1 MATVQDSLAA
11 TSDEDTTDS
20 ISAVSRSSK
29 EFEDEG
35 LWEIGEDGTCHF
47 SHDKVQS
54 AAFDLIP
61 SESRDSFR
69 SHVGDVLTKKLD
81 PQTLDGML
89 FEVVSLRNY
98 SVPTSVEERKALAG
112 LNLEAGLR

>member
-11 TSDEDTTDS
+11 TDDDDETDS
-20 ISAVSRSSK
+20 ISVVSSSSK

-35 LWEIGEDGTCHF
+35 LWEIGEDGSCHF

-61 SESRDSFR
+61 SEERDSFR
-69 SHVGDVLTKKLD
+69 SHIGDVLTKKLD
-81 PQTLDGML
+81 PQSLDGML
-89 FEVVSLRNY
+89 LEVVSLRNC
-98 SVPTSVEERKALAG
+98 SVPSTADERKALAG
-112 LNLEAGLR
+112 LNLKAGLR

>member
-11 TSDEDTTDS
+11 TDDDDETDS

-35 LWEIGEDGTCHF
+35 LWEIDGDGLCHF

-61 SESRDSFR
+61 SEERDSFR
-69 SHVGDVLTKKLD
+69 SNIGDVLTKKLD
-81 PQTLDGML
+81 PQSLDDML
-89 FEVVSLRNY
+89 LEVVSLRNC
-98 SVPTSVEERKALAG
+98 SVPSSVEEKKALAG
-112 LNLEAGLR
+112 LNLKAGLR